1 MEKRKSR
8 KVFLSFLGLG
18 PKGGYISGNYIDKE
32 KNKIVNNVKYVQNAI
47 VEIEEDQF
55 DEKYIFCTER
65 VLEERF
71 NELEEEMGYKYQSIE
86 IEKGENEREIWDIF
100 QKVYDVLE
108 ENDEVTFDVTHGFR
122 FMSILG
128 ITLLQMAKFLKNIKV
143 RKICYGAF
151 EMKKNSEDKSEP
163 APIAN
168 LTSFSMLQDW
178 ILAGYTLVNTGRAE
192 EIKKLA
198 ENDLIPILKESK
210 GKNTEAVN
218 LRKIADK
225 IQDMTVNFR
234 TNRGQKIITAHE
246 MKEINESIKEI
257 ENSNLLKPFKLL
269 IENIYLD
276 TVKFEFENEENII
289 HGIQWCIDKDLTQQG
304 MTMLQ
309 EGITTLVLKEIG
321 KEDKYMDINT
331 RDIISYLLQSL
342 NQKNGSETSDIDKL
356 KDELEVEEEKN
367 LNIEKL
373 EELSEILNE
382 SLEFNGEEEFQKETK
397 KLKKIVE
404 ERILRERILN
414 IEKIKELSK
423 IFADISG
430 IRNDIN
436 HAGFRPSSLDAK
448 GFKIKLEEEF
458 KKFKEI
464 WENKDNIIEQEI

>member
-8 KVFLSFLGLG
+8 KVFLSFLGT
-18 PKGGYISGNYIDKE
+18 GNYE
-32 KNKIVNNVKYVQNAI
+32 KCFYTFENKKSKNVKFVQNAI
-47 VEIEEDQF
+47 VEICEENF
-55 DEKYIFCTER
+55 DKKFILCTEKAKETNYTSL
-65 VLEERF
+65 VKESEYNF
-71 NELEEEMGYKYQSIE
+71 EVIDTSANMTETG
-86 IEKGENEREIWDIF
+86 IWEIF
-100 QKVYDVLE
+100 QQIYDILD
-108 ENDEVTFDVTHGFR
+108 ENDEIVFDITHSFR
-122 FMSILG
+122 FMPMLG

-143 RKICYGAF
+143 KKVVYGAY
-151 EMKKNSEDKSEP
+151 EP
-163 APIAN
+163 IKFKDGITEFPLVD

-289 HGIQWCIDKDLTQQG
+289 HGIQWCIDKDLIQQG

-342 NQKNGSETSDIDKL
+342 NQKNGSETSDTDKL

-382 SLEFNGEEEFQKETK
+382 SLEFNGEEVFQKETK

>member
-1 MEKRKSR
+1 
-8 KVFLSFLGLG
+8 
-18 PKGGYISGNYIDKE
+18 
-32 KNKIVNNVKYVQNAI
+32 
-47 VEIEEDQF
+47 
-55 DEKYIFCTER
+55 
-65 VLEERF
+65 
-71 NELEEEMGYKYQSIE
+71 
-86 IEKGENEREIWDIF
+86 
-100 QKVYDVLE
+100 
-108 ENDEVTFDVTHGFR
+108 
-122 FMSILG
+122 
-128 ITLLQMAKFLKNIKV
+128 
-143 RKICYGAF
+143 
-151 EMKKNSEDKSEP
+151 
-163 APIAN
+163 
-168 LTSFSMLQDW
+168 
-178 ILAGYTLVNTGRAE
+178 
-192 EIKKLA
+192 
-198 ENDLIPILKESK
+198 
-210 GKNTEAVN
+210 
-218 LRKIADK
+218 
-225 IQDMTVNFR
+225 
-234 TNRGQKIITAHE
+234 
-246 MKEINESIKEI
+246 
-257 ENSNLLKPFKLL
+257 
-269 IENIYLD
+269 
-276 TVKFEFENEENII
+276 
-289 HGIQWCIDKDLTQQG
+289 

-342 NQKNGSETSDIDKL
+342 NQKNGSETSDTDKL

-382 SLEFNGEEEFQKETK
+382 SLEFNGEEVFQKETK